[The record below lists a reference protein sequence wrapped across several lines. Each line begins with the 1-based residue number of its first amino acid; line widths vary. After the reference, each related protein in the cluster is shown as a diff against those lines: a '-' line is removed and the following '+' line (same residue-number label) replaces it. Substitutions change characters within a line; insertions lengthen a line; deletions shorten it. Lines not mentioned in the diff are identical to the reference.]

1 MYILNNGKLTRNK
14 NIISI
19 EDRGYL
25 LGDAVFET
33 ILYKDKDLILFNLH
47 LDRLISSLKLVK
59 IKAVLDKRKL
69 YQDILKLIKKNKLS
83 NKTTVIRITI
93 SRVSN
98 ERGIDIHKKQGVC
111 ITVKSSELKND
122 LRLKP
127 ITLDISNI
135 KRNEKSFISK
145 IKSANYLENIIAKN
159 DAIRAGYNDAIFT
172 NNSGNVSSCTT
183 SNIYFLQN
191 NKFFTPPVSDGV
203 LNGTIREFLIRKKKV
218 AVRSIKI
225 DKLLKCKEIFLSNS
239 VYGIRPVTYIKKKLI
254 AKNFDN
260 TIKLNKFMLDKGI

>member
-1 MYILNNGKLTRNK
+1 MYILNNGRLTRNK

-59 IKAVLDKRKL
+59 IKAILDKGKL

-98 ERGIDIHKKQGVC
+98 ERGIDINEKQGAC

-127 ITLDISNI
+127 ITFCLLYTSPSPRD
-135 KRNEKSFISK
+135 RQKSRMPS
-145 IKSANYLENIIAKN
+145 SA
-159 DAIRAGYNDAIFT
+159 
-172 NNSGNVSSCTT
+172 
-183 SNIYFLQN
+183 
-191 NKFFTPPVSDGV
+191 
-203 LNGTIREFLIRKKKV
+203 
-218 AVRSIKI
+218 
-225 DKLLKCKEIFLSNS
+225 
-239 VYGIRPVTYIKKKLI
+239 
-254 AKNFDN
+254 
-260 TIKLNKFMLDKGI
+260 

>member
-33 ILYKDKDLILFNLH
+33 ILYKDKNLILFNLH

-59 IKAVLDKRKL
+59 IKAILYKRKL
-69 YQDILKLIKKNKLS
+69 QQDILGLIEKNKLS
-83 NKTTVIRITI
+83 NKTAVIRITI

-98 ERGIDIHKKQGVC
+98 ERGIDIHDKQGVC
-111 ITVKSSELKND
+111 IIVKSSELKND

-135 KRNEKSFISK
+135 KRNEKSFVSK
-145 IKSANYLENIIAKN
+145 IKSTNYLENIIAKN
-159 DAIRAGYNDAIFT
+159 DAIQAGYNDAIFT
-172 NNSGNVSSCTT
+172 NNSGKAASFVKFSKD
-183 SNIYFLQN
+183 YLEG
-191 NKFFTPPVSDGV
+191 FFTSILARVLLIQAENSALSPGRQQNALSEWIRHMDIQKVSGSHHLHLEGEAEDV
-203 LNGTIREFLIRKKKV
+203 ARLIQKFLV
-218 AVRSIKI
+218 
-225 DKLLKCKEIFLSNS
+225 
-239 VYGIRPVTYIKKKLI
+239 
-254 AKNFDN
+254 
-260 TIKLNKFMLDKGI
+260 